1 MTDHAEDNRRLAE
14 LIVATGANVQP
25 GQVVLLGSEVG
36 KEELTRAVAGAAY
49 RRGAKFVD
57 VVYFDPWVKR
67 ERIMHAPDGT
77 LDYVPPWLG
86 QRVLAASEMRA
97 ARIALSGKNNAGV
110 LNDLDPARL
119 GEDQLPWLKESG
131 EVVSAR
137 TTNWCGAPCPTVGW
151 ARLVYRDL
159 DDEAALD
166 ALWRDVI
173 HVCRLDEPDP
183 DAAWDER
190 MDTLEANAARLGERR
205 FDALHFSGPGTDLT
219 VGLLPSSRWL
229 AARFSRIDGLVH
241 LPNLPSEEIF
251 STPDP
256 QRTEGV
262 VRSTKPLVL
271 FDGTIVRDLV
281 VRFEGGR
288 AVQIDASDGQAA
300 IRGMAARDD
309 GAARLGEVALVDREG
324 RIGALDHVF
333 YDTLLD
339 ENATS
344 HIAIGHGFTFA
355 LADEADHPCANESA
369 IHLDFMIGGDDVDV
383 DGVHADGTRV
393 PVLRGGAWQI

>member
-1 MTDHAEDNRRLAE
+1 MSDHVEDTRRLAE
-14 LIVATGANVQP
+14 LIVGAGANVQP

-67 ERIMHAPDGT
+67 ERILHAPEDT

-86 QRVLAASEMRA
+86 ARVLAASEMHA
-97 ARIALSGKNNAGV
+97 ARISLAGKNNAGV
-110 LNDLDPARL
+110 LNDLDPERL
-119 GEDQLPWLKESG
+119 GKDQLPWLKETG
-131 EVVSAR
+131 QIVSAR

-151 ARLVYRDL
+151 ARRVYPEM

-183 DAAWDER
+183 GAAWEER

-219 VGLLPSSRWL
+219 VGLLPSSQWL
-229 AARFSRIDGLVH
+229 AARFSRADGLVH

-256 QRTEGV
+256 ERTEGV

-288 AVQIDASDGQAA
+288 AVQIDASEGEAA
-300 IRGMAARDD
+300 MRGMAARDER
-309 GAARLGEVALVDREG
+309 AARLGEVALVDREG
-324 RIGALDHVF
+324 RIGALDRVF

-339 ENATS
+339 ENAAS
-344 HIAIGHGFTFA
+344 HIALGHGFTFG
-355 LADEADHPCANESA
+355 LADEADHARANVSA
-369 IHLDFMIGGDDVDV
+369 VHVDFMIGADDVDV
-383 DGVHADGTRV
+383 DGIAADGTRA